1 MSLIREKPRPAAFRA
16 PSEIKEARV
25 KMTLAVFS
33 MLALFSVAHAAQ
45 KPAPKVFVSVDME
58 GIWGV
63 VAGPQTSSDSS
74 EYGAARK
81 WMAEDANAV
90 IAGLFQAGASEVV
103 VNDSHGSMR
112 NIIADQL
119 DPRASLISGSP
130 KPLSMMQGIDSTFD
144 ACIFVGYHARAGTAP
159 ATLDHTISGGTIR
172 SIRINGQEL
181 PELGINGAIAGYFK
195 VPVIMLSGDTA
206 TCEMAKSIL
215 GAEIIAVPVKDA
227 VGRYAARLFPMD
239 EARKAL
245 KEGAKEALAKR
256 AGFVPFRLN
265 PPCQFEIEFN
275 NSGQAEMPML
285 VPGVK
290 RTGAR
295 SVGFSADDFLD
306 GFKEMRALI
315 ALGAS

>member
-1 MSLIREKPRPAAFRA
+1 MKKLIGFWAAVALLNFTPAA
-16 PSEIKEARV
+16 PGG
-25 KMTLAVFS
+25 
-33 MLALFSVAHAAQ
+33 Q
-45 KPAPKVFVSVDME
+45 KSGPKVFISVDME

-63 VAGPQTSSDSS
+63 VAGPQTSSDSP
-74 EYGAARK
+74 EYGPARK
-81 WMAEDANAV
+81 WMAEDVNAV
-90 IAGLFQAGASEVV
+90 IAGLMEAGAAEVV

-130 KPLSMMQGIDSTFD
+130 KPLSMMQGIDGTFD

-172 SIRINGQEL
+172 SIKINGQEL

-195 VPVIMLSGDTA
+195 VPVIMVSGDTA
-206 TCEMAKSIL
+206 TCDLANSIL
-215 GAEIIAVPVKDA
+215 GQETVAIPVKDA
-227 VGRYAARLFPMD
+227 VGRYAAKLFPMD

-256 AGFVPFRLN
+256 AGVVAFRLN

-275 NSGQAEMPML
+275 NSGQAEMPLL

-295 SVGFSADDFLD
+295 SVGFSADDFLE

-315 ALGAS
+315 ALGAA